1 MAYTTIDDPSQYFD
15 IVTYAGDGGSSKTIT
30 GLDFQA
36 DFLWIK
42 NRTEARDHILA
53 NLKFNPPIIGAYD
66 AVGGSTDTAINL
78 SVSADTKNYVVFN
91 EALIAGYDGK
101 GLVTINLTL
110 SNNAKI
116 GSRFS
121 GLPGLDFRGFPTN
134 CVLNLTINSGS
145 AIYGCGGAGGRG
157 GGWGNTAPSGSA
169 GGDAIWLDKA
179 TTIVNNGTVAGG
191 GGGGGGGAGWAPT
204 GAYGM
209 GGAGGGGGAG
219 FDGGAG
225 GSKEDSSANVSAASD
240 GSAGSTSGGGSGGS
254 GSSKDGYTTHSGATG
269 GGLGAAGGGSTGSHT
284 SWAGQGSSGGSGGAG
299 GKYTDGNTYATW
311 STEGTRTGSANDS
324 VTNGVALSPYLS
336 LPSTSNLQTDT
347 DRLLEINSSG
357 FKVGADNTVN
367 ENSTNLV
374 AFAWKA
380 KNGAATFNDA
390 SSTGVGSIDSVHEAN
405 QEAGFSIVTY
415 TGNNTEGATF
425 AHGLGAAP
433 ELVIVKG
440 LNTSDNWTVF
450 NGTSTTTSRSLF
462 LQATDAEIPV
472 SSYNFWNLYW
482 DETRPSSTVVTLGVD
497 NSVNGSGGNKTYV
510 AYCFRSI
517 QGYSKI
523 GKYVGNGDASN
534 GTFVYTGF
542 KPAWVMSKKT
552 TSASNFDI
560 DDSGRNPFNPTDKR
574 LFTNFNA
581 AEVTGTSRDFLS
593 NGFKMYNTHG
603 GQNTSGQSY
612 VYMAFAENPFVSSEG
627 VPTTAR

>member
-1 MAYTTIDDPSQYFD
+1 MAYTTIDDPTQYFD

-42 NRTEARDHILA
+42 NRTEAREHILA
-53 NLKFNPPIIGAYD
+53 NLKLNPPIIGAYS
-66 AVGGSTDTAINL
+66 AVGGSTGTAINL

-110 SNNAKI
+110 SSNAKI
-116 GSRFS
+116 GSGFS

-145 AIYGCGGAGGRG
+145 AIYGCGGKGGDG
-157 GGWGNTAPSGSA
+157 GSWGNVASSGSA

-225 GSKEDSSANVSAASD
+225 GGAAGSSSNVSAASS
-240 GSAGSTSGGGSGGS
+240 GNAGSTSGGGSGGS

-324 VTNGVALSPYLS
+324 VTNGVALSPYLRS
-336 LPSTSNLQTDT
+336 NTTSKLQTDT

-367 ENSTNLV
+367 ENSKNLV
-374 AFAWKA
+374 AWAWKA

-405 QEAGFSIVTY
+405 QEAGFSIISY
-415 TGNNTEGATF
+415 TGTGSSGTI
-425 AHGLGAAP
+425 AHGLGAIP
-433 ELVIVKG
+433 EMYWVKNLDSTSNFEVFTSVI
-440 LNTSDNWTVF
+440 TSGENSVLRIDN
-450 NGTSTTTSRSLF
+450 S
-462 LQATDAEIPV
+462 DAKAD
-472 SSYNFWNLYW
+472 SG
-482 DETRPSSTVVTLGVD
+482 VTLPTS
-497 NSVNGSGGNKTYV
+497 SVITVTQGINQNEDGQKYIMYV
-510 AYCFRSI
+510 FKSI

-523 GKYVGNGDASN
+523 GKYVGNANAN
-534 GTFVYTGF
+534 GAFVYTGF
-542 KPAWVMSKKT
+542 KPAFVIIKK
-552 TSASNFDI
+552 SSGGENWKMVDI
-560 DDSGRNPFNPTDKR
+560 KRSPFNVMDEVLEPSTSNAESSNQGGGDSI
-574 LFTNFNA
+574 NF
-581 AEVTGTSRDFLS
+581 VS
-593 NGFKMYNTHG
+593 NGFKCQNGAGQFNDANT
-603 GQNTSGQSY
+603 Y
-612 VYMAFAENPFVSSEG
+612 IYMAFAEHPFVSSEG
-627 VPTTAR
+627 APTTAR